1 MFQRRDQV
9 VRQVRVGLVQHVID
23 AGLDQRKG
31 FRAWKDVEA
40 VICDRFESDFGN
52 FIGRDGAVLHRLL
65 GSCPGGE
72 LGFGQRRCIQ
82 QMCRAV
88 PIGVTNFRRHIR
100 WTQHRRAQ
108 LWRHQLQVVPQ
119 AFGQSHHRVFGN
131 AVNPHPW
138 GREQT
143 GHGRRVDDA
152 ALVGGI
158 GGGRGDHPGREAA
171 NAVDD
176 PLEIDT

>member
-1 MFQRRDQV
+1 MSTRGRGKWTGRSLRKCRQDAVAPLFQRRDQV

-88 PIGVTNFRRHIR
+88 PIGVTNFRRHI
-100 WTQHRRAQ
+100 
-108 LWRHQLQVVPQ
+108 LKPINS
-119 AFGQSHHRVFGN
+119 QSNLPNSYTHKFLYPFLLFAIVADEYVHKPRNHIHFRSLIQQQFVQN
-131 AVNPHPW
+131 H
-138 GREQT
+138 
-143 GHGRRVDDA
+143 
-152 ALVGGI
+152 
-158 GGGRGDHPGREAA
+158 
-171 NAVDD
+171 
-176 PLEIDT
+176 